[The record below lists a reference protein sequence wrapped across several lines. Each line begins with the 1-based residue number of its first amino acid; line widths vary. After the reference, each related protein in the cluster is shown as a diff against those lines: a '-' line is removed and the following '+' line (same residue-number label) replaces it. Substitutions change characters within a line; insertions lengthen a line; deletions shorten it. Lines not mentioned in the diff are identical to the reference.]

1 MLKRFLA
8 PAVTSA
14 CSELLCLLAL
24 VASDSQLWAKLDLT
38 VKKQFKTISA
48 QIFLLPT
55 SFTFSHT
62 QAAMRTTTTLWEI
75 GAYLSVFDLRRR
87 TDDLVSDPGP
97 NRLLL
102 PVCLV
107 SYYYNLRSAT
117 TYSSQQ
123 QQHFTVLYPI
133 VPTLPIRYLSIKI
146 SLSIY
151 LQKYKKGFG
160 LGL

>member
-107 SYYYNLRSAT
+107 SL
-117 TYSSQQ
+117 
-123 QQHFTVLYPI
+123 
-133 VPTLPIRYLSIKI
+133 
-146 SLSIY
+146 
-151 LQKYKKGFG
+151 
-160 LGL
+160 